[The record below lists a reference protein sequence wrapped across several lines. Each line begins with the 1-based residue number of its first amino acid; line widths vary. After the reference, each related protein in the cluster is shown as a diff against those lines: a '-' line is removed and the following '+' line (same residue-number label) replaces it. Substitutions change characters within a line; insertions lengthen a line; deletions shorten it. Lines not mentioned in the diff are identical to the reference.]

1 MSETE
6 IIRPGGIRFFPPKEV
21 LAKQLSVIEVGPTP
35 DPGLAATLSTF
46 FGYPVEEAWQIW
58 AYLMLH
64 TSDLKGLDWLRME
77 KPFLDP
83 IIHQTT
89 LNQSLA
95 LKLGLPFDWVINS
108 TFLPGTSDRDGKNA
122 LEQAI
127 LALGGGAVQLG
138 EVGFVARQYYL
149 TADLTR
155 EQVEQIAKYAKIG
168 NPELY
173 LTDVFSREEFIAG
186 QELPAPIIVLPPEI
200 KVEKFDVANMTL
212 EELLELNRERSLAAS
227 PEELLQFQAMYR
239 DKAFLA
245 KRRQVGLDH
254 RATDVEIETWFSL
267 RSEHCFHKEFNAK
280 ITLEDKVDDPVFRR
294 AFEKGWL
301 SKDPAGNYYLEKG
314 IFKTFVEEP
323 ARIIYDKL
331 EKRGKNWI
339 VSMFED
345 NSAIVLYDENFMFC
359 IKFETH
365 NSPSNKE
372 PVQGAKTGID
382 GVNRDIF
389 GTGRGTF
396 DAIANFFY
404 YCTGNPHYKGWLPPG
419 VIHPDP
425 LLKGVTQGV
434 REGGNEMQ
442 IATLGGG
449 TISDPRYVSKALVF
463 AGTVGFS
470 PVKSQDGTI
479 DYRIKKA
486 HVGDRVIIAGQ
497 PVGIDGIHG
506 ATQSSLHMGRD
517 ITLGH
522 VQADDSFC
530 QTKLRPA
537 HLYNARAGLFE
548 WTTDFG
554 AVGFASAAIETAR
567 QSGGIKADLKKRPAR
582 FPGIQPW
589 QIAISETQD
598 NMLWIAKPE
607 NEEAVFAT
615 ARLHD
620 VPATDVGVLTDSGYA
635 HLTYGDETVALIDM
649 NKLFNKEPRKE
660 MTAVWRGGPKQ
671 ERVLPKGNY
680 TLEESLCM
688 IMSQPDVA
696 SKEWFFR
703 QKDSS
708 VGGATIQGPLTGMK
722 QQVQADA
729 TIQKPLETEGKDYG
743 AIAYALGIAP
753 KVSDIDPYYSS
764 QNALIDMIGKII
776 AVGGALPDMKEAK
789 WDAWNVC
796 GNYCQPNSD
805 RTTTLIPESGEHNLA
820 SLLREGIGV
829 REVEE
834 ITNVPVLSGKDSMKC
849 SGVFD
854 LDFVSILS
862 NHESEFGR
870 RYRALPNNIKEDL
883 DKVKKEMGVYY
894 DASIA
899 ESIVLDI
906 MPPDM
911 KRHVSVAERK
921 RTLDKGKPTERE
933 VIGLAIEIH
942 DPDTYLASAAVK
954 IDDYRLCVDS
964 ALKQT
969 GDLIYV
975 VGTTKAE
982 LGASQYLNALGY
994 HEQGAPIEGGVAP
1007 KANLEEFVRVAKS
1020 VRKAVE
1026 AKVIASSK
1034 YISSGDQEGGGL
1046 LTCLSK
1052 SAMAG
1057 GKGAR
1062 IDVSRMYT
1070 SEKDATDEELLYSQT
1085 PGRFI
1090 ISIAPKDKARFEEI
1104 MKDVPCAQIGVVI
1117 DEGLEVKKMNGLEE
1131 KIDQDNVKTAF
1142 QKPLRFD
1149 LYDAYGRTFH

>member
-1 MSETE
+1 MSASS
-6 IIRPGGIRFFPPKEV
+6 IIQPGGLHFFLPEEVIDKE
-21 LAKQLSVIEVGPTP
+21 LSVIEVGPTL
-35 DPGLAATLSTF
+35 DPGLAMTFSNFYGLSIDE
-46 FGYPVEEAWQIW
+46 VWQIW
-58 AYLMLH
+58 AYLLLH
-64 TSDLKGLDWLRME
+64 RPELEGLERLMME

-89 LNQSLA
+89 LNESLA

-108 TFLPGTSDRDGKNA
+108 TYLPGTSDRDGKNT
-122 LEQAI
+122 LEQTI
-127 LALGGGAVQLG
+127 RALGGEVQPG

-149 TADLTR
+149 TGDLTR
-155 EQVEQIAKYAKIG
+155 EQVEQIATYAKIG

-173 LTDVFSREEFIAG
+173 LTNVFSREEYTRG
-186 QELPAPIIVLPPEI
+186 QNLPAPILVLPPEV
-200 KVEKFDVANMTL
+200 KVERFDVANMTL
-212 EELLELNRERSLAAS
+212 DELLELNKERSLAAS
-227 PEELLQFQAMYR
+227 AEELLQFQTMYR
-239 DKAFLA
+239 DEEFLA
-245 KRRQVGLDH
+245 KRREVGLDH

-280 ITLEDKVDDPVFRR
+280 ITLEDKVNDPVFQK

-301 SKDPAGNYYLEKG
+301 SKDPVGNYYLKKG
-314 IFKTFVEEP
+314 IFETFVEEP
-323 ARIIYDKL
+323 ARIIYNKL

-345 NSAIVLYDENFMFC
+345 NSSIVLYDEDYMFC

-382 GVNRDIF
+382 GVNRDTF

-425 LLKGVTQGV
+425 LLNGVTQGV

-449 TISDPRYVSKALVF
+449 MTDDPRYMAKALVF
-463 AGTVGFS
+463 AGTIGWS
-470 PVKSQDGTI
+470 PVRSPDGKI
-479 DYRIKKA
+479 DYRIKEA
-486 HVGDRVIIAGQ
+486 HIGDRVIIAGQ

-548 WTTDFG
+548 YVTDFG

-567 QSGGIKADLKKRPAR
+567 QTGGLKADLQKRPAR

-589 QIAISETQD
+589 QITISETQD
-598 NMLWIAKPE
+598 NMLWVAKEE
-607 NEEAVFAT
+607 NEDAVFAT

-620 VPATDVGVLTDSGYA
+620 VPATDVGELTDSGYA

-649 NKLFNKEPRKE
+649 EKLFNKEPRKE
-660 MTAVWRGGPKQ
+660 MTAVWRGGPEQ
-671 ERVLPKGNY
+671 ERVRPKGEY

-688 IMSQPDVA
+688 VMSQPDVA

-708 VGGATIQGPLTGMK
+708 VKGGTIQGPLLGLK
-722 QQVQADA
+722 QEVEADA
-729 TIQKPLETEGKDYG
+729 SIQKPLDTEGKDFG
-743 AIAYALGIAP
+743 AIAYALGMAP
-753 KVSDIDPYYSS
+753 KVSDIDPYHAAQKS
-764 QNALIDMIGKII
+764 LIDMMGKII
-776 AVGGALPDMKEAK
+776 AIGGALPDMDEAK
-789 WDAWNVC
+789 WDAWAVC

-805 RTTTLIPESGEHNLA
+805 RKTTLIPESGEHNLA

-834 ITNVPVLSGKDSMKC
+834 MTNVPVTSGKDSMKC

-854 LDFVSILS
+854 VDFVSILS
-862 NHESEFGR
+862 NHKSEFGH
-870 RYRALPNNIKEDL
+870 RYKALPMHIKEDL
-883 DKVKKEMGVYY
+883 NKVKHEMGIYY
-894 DASIA
+894 SADVV
-899 ESIVLDI
+899 ESVILSI
-906 MPPDM
+906 MPPDV

-921 RTLDKGKPTERE
+921 RKLGVGTKQERE
-933 VIGLAIEIH
+933 VMGLAIEIH

-954 IDDYRLCVDS
+954 IQDYRKCVDP
-964 ALKQT
+964 ALKNV
-969 GDLIYV
+969 GDEIYV
-975 VGTTKAE
+975 VGTTKAQ
-982 LGASQYLNALGY
+982 LGASQYLNAAGY
-994 HEQGAPIEGGVAP
+994 KEQGMSIEGGIAP
-1007 KANLEEFVRVAKS
+1007 QTNLEEFVQVSRALN
-1020 VRKAVE
+1020 KAMDENLV
-1026 AKVIASSK
+1026 ASSK
-1034 YISSGDQEGGGL
+1034 YIHNGGL
-1046 LTCLSK
+1046 LTALAK

-1057 GKGAR
+1057 EKGAQ
-1062 IDVSRMYT
+1062 IDVSKIY
-1070 SEKDATDEELLYSQT
+1070 TDETDARDDELLYSET
-1085 PGRFI
+1085 PGRFVV
-1090 ISIAPKDKARFEEI
+1090 SVAPKDRARFEEI
-1104 MKDVPCAQIGVVI
+1104 MAETPYSKIGKVTKA
-1117 DEGLEVKKMNGLEE
+1117 DLEVKTLEGVE
-1131 KIDQDNVKTAF
+1131 QKLDQDTVKEAF

-1149 LYDAYGRTFH
+1149 LCDTYGRSIH